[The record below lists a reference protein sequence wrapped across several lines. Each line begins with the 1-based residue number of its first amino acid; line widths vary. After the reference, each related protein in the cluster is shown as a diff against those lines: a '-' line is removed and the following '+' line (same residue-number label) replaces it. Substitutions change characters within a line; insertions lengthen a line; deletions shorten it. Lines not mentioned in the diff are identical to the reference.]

1 MKTYKDVA
9 KVYFKRREDKKRFDF
24 NRDIEVPAMI
34 KMIGPVRS
42 KSVLDVGCGFG
53 DHARLLSKKNPKKI
67 VGFDLSKEFVDLAK
81 SLKIKNSEFYLG
93 DMNKKFKFKDSSFDI
108 VYSSLAI
115 HYAKD
120 IDKLFKEVRRILKKG
135 GAFVFSTGHPI
146 FNLIN
151 QSNNHLIGVRK
162 TSGQRHIF
170 GNYFDESLKLSD
182 LGPMGKFV
190 LRNFT
195 FETLI
200 SAGLKNSFELVDY
213 VDAKPIS
220 SSRKIDADKY
230 RLTTTLPTFML
241 FKFKKK

>member
-9 KVYFKRREDKKRFDF
+9 KVYFARRADTKRFDF

-42 KSVLDVGCGFG
+42 KSVLDIGCGFG
-53 DHARLLSKKNPKKI
+53 DHVRFLSKKNPKKI
-67 VGFDLSKEFVDLAK
+67 VGFDLSKELIDLAK
-81 SLKIKNSEFYLG
+81 SLKIKNAEFFVW

-120 IDKLFKEVRRILKKG
+120 IDKFFKEVKRVLKKG
-135 GAFVFSTGHPI
+135 GLFVFSTGHPI

-200 SAGLKNSFELVDY
+200 NTGLKNGFELVDY
-213 VDAKPIS
+213 KDAKPVS
-220 SSRKIDADKY
+220 LSRRIDFEKFK
-230 RLTTTLPTFML
+230 LTSTLPTFIL